1 MNCGSLFGTEL
12 VTHGSFKSQQ
22 RGKVI
27 PGGNSSPWKKDWA
40 IDFRRNLYDSTELW
54 DTSCGLEMKG
64 WISAVAPFVGSTTW
78 RADPRVLPRARYKK
92 RNSLERKGV
101 HPHPGRSCGEDE
113 LVYPHP
119 KELRY
124 VWGWEGTVAVSSWVH
139 LSHCTVKRWMCPSPD
154 TSDASLQGF
163 QLFLL

>member
-1 MNCGSLFGTEL
+1 MAPLKVSREEKLFQAAIHLLEKKTGQLTSGGTCITL
-12 VTHGSFKSQQ
+12 Q
-22 RGKVI
+22 
-27 PGGNSSPWKKDWA
+27 
-40 IDFRRNLYDSTELW
+40 
-54 DTSCGLEMKG
+54 SCGTQV
-64 WISAVAPFVGSTTW
+64 VAWRWRAESQLWPLFVGSTTW
-78 RADPRVLPRARYKK
+78 RADPRVLPRARFKK

-101 HPHPGRSCGEDE
+101 HPHPGRSCAEDE

-124 VWGWEGTVAVSSWVH
+124 VWGWGGTVAVSSWVC